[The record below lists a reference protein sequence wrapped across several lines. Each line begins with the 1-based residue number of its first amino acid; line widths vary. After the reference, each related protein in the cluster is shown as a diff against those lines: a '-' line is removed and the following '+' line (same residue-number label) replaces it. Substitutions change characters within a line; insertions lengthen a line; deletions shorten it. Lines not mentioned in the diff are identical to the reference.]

1 MRYHS
6 KRKVGA
12 FKEGL
17 INILYGVG
25 VKPDKMPKW
34 FNVSRA
40 TIYRHI
46 IREQHRGGDYSQHYT
61 PLSLPLNLGVRM
73 IKKGGSEQKMRTKL
87 SLKKSES
94 QKKELKKRQLAI
106 LKDRQKRLREFNS
119 WFK

>member
-1 MRYHS
+1 
-6 KRKVGA
+6 
-12 FKEGL
+12 
-17 INILYGVG
+17 
-25 VKPDKMPKW
+25 
-34 FNVSRA
+34 
-40 TIYRHI
+40 
-46 IREQHRGGDYSQHYT
+46 
-61 PLSLPLNLGVRM
+61 M

>member
-1 MRYHS
+1 MMRYHS

-46 IREQHRGGDYSQHYT
+46 IR
-61 PLSLPLNLGVRM
+61 
-73 IKKGGSEQKMRTKL
+73 
-87 SLKKSES
+87 
-94 QKKELKKRQLAI
+94 
-106 LKDRQKRLREFNS
+106 
-119 WFK
+119 